1 MYQYNDSVWG
11 VEKKRLV
18 ESGENPCGTVPVA
31 YTEDGHHLSQHIA
44 MARYFARINQLD
56 SGDAWKDYAQDV
68 IADEYQGCRNIW
80 VEKSF
85 ASAEEQK
92 AEYVSKT
99 VPELLTKFEA
109 LYKKYKTTD
118 KDQGSSIFEHRGDTA
133 MFSILYDHI
142 QLGHFTEETLTSSY
156 PHLSALYKVFMA
168 IPAVAEWI
176 QRKTPSTN

>member
-1 MYQYNDSVWG
+1 
-11 VEKKRLV
+11 
-18 ESGENPCGTVPVA
+18 
-31 YTEDGHHLSQHIA
+31 
-44 MARYFARINQLD
+44 MARYFARINKLD
-56 SGDAWKDYAQDV
+56 SGDAWKDYVQDV
-68 IADEYQGCRNIW
+68 IADEYQGFRNIW

-85 ASAEEQK
+85 ASTEEQK
-92 AEYVSKT
+92 AEYVYKT

-109 LYKKYKTTD
+109 LYKKYKTTGNG
-118 KDQGSSIFEHRGDTA
+118 QAYLSTSPSGSPLWGDTA